1 MTPSSPPPITLL
13 SRRAE
18 KARLRR
24 LAVRNA
30 IRNGAFLAAGIS
42 SAAVGLKGFLL
53 PANFLDG
60 GVIGISLLVEQ
71 MTGWNISLLI
81 VLLNI
86 PFIFIGARQVS
97 RGFAL
102 KTAGG
107 IAALALALA
116 FLPVPQLTQDKLL
129 IAVFGGFFIG
139 AGIGLCMRG
148 GGVIDG
154 TEVMAIFFSRHSSLS
169 VGDVIALFNIVIFGC
184 AALLFTL
191 ETAMYSML
199 TYLAASKTVDFM
211 ITGIEEYIGVTIVS
225 EKAEAVKHRI
235 VHKLGRAV
243 TVYRGEGGF
252 GKTGLV
258 EDRRSIL
265 FSVVTRLEVQRLVVE
280 IEKVDPNA
288 FVVQHTVNDTRGGMI
303 KKRPL
308 H

>member
-1 MTPSSPPPITLL
+1 MPEAEIARAV
-13 SRRAE
+13 SRRKE
-18 KARLRR
+18 KDRLRR
-24 LAVRNA
+24 LALRNSVRNVV
-30 IRNGAFLAAGIS
+30 FLAAGVG
-42 SAAVGLKGFLL
+42 AATVGLKGFLL
-53 PANFLDG
+53 PADFLDG
-60 GVIGISLLVEQ
+60 GVTGISLLIERL
-71 MTGWNISLLI
+71 TGWNISLLI
-81 VLLNI
+81 LIINI
-86 PFIFIGARQVS
+86 PFILIGRRQVS
-97 RGFAL
+97 NGFAL
-102 KTAGG
+102 KTAAC
-107 IAALALALA
+107 ILALALALR
-116 FLPVPQLTQDKLL
+116 FLPVPLLTQDKLL

-139 AGIGLCMRG
+139 AGIGLSMRG

-154 TEVMAIFFSRHSSLS
+154 TEVMAIFISRHSSLT
-169 VGDVIALFNIVIFGC
+169 VGDVIALFNIV
-184 AALLFTL
+184 LFSCSAVL
-191 ETAMYSML
+191 FSFETALYSML
-199 TYLAASKTVDFM
+199 TYLSASKTVDFL

-258 EDRRSIL
+258 EDKRSIL
-265 FSVVTRLEVQRLVVE
+265 FSVVTRLEVQRLIVE